1 MNLRKI
7 IAICMIIL
15 SVFLQV
21 SYAIGNSE
29 QVNANSDKF
38 KVRFSSI
45 QYDISDKFGIA
56 KISISNKDDTSIGI
70 DVDNIYPGIYY
81 DISAVLE
88 NTGNQNIKVT
98 GISLISN
105 KTENEDS
112 SKLYDMI
119 VGLNDEKIKLKLDN
133 YVNYLN
139 SKYVGKIIKSSE
151 SLILNLSMGMDEEIT
166 DLENT
171 SCEYQIIINFE
182 QSQKDSGGNDN
193 GDNDN
198 NGDGGNANNGS
209 NSDSGKDNSKV
220 NEDKSVNTDDKK
232 INDNIKNNQE
242 NNKDDTTQVSSVGG
256 EISSYFSLINV
267 LPKSGEKSPIL
278 LYITGLVLM
287 LGGIVLLRKEN
298 TTVKY

>member
-88 NTGNQNIKVT
+88 NIGNQGIKIT

-105 KTENEDS
+105 KTENKDS

-119 VGLNDEKIKLKLDN
+119 VGLNDEKIKLKLDK

-139 SKYVGKIIKSSE
+139 SKYIGKIIESSE
-151 SLILNLSMGMDEEIT
+151 SLVLNLSMGMDEEIT

-193 GDNDN
+193 GDNN
-198 NGDGGNANNGS
+198 NDDGG

-220 NEDKSVNTDDKK
+220 NKDKSVNTEDKK
-232 INDNIKNNQE
+232 INDNINNNQE
-242 NNKDDTTQVSSVGG
+242 NNKDDTTQVSSTGG

-278 LYITGLVLM
+278 LYITGLALM
-287 LGGIVLLRKEN
+287 LGGIILLRKD
-298 TTVKY
+298 KKCMLH

>member
-29 QVNANSDKF
+29 QVNANSDR
-38 KVRFSSI
+38 VRVHFSSI
-45 QYDISDKFGIA
+45 QYDISDEFGIA

-81 DISAVLE
+81 NINTVLE
-88 NTGNQNIKVT
+88 NTGNQGIKIT
-98 GISLISN
+98 SISLISN
-105 KTENEDS
+105 KTENEDN

-119 VGLNDEKIKLKLDN
+119 VGLNDEKIKLKLDD
-133 YVNYLN
+133 YINYLN
-139 SKYVGKIIKSSE
+139 SKYVGKIINASE
-151 SLILNLSMGMDEEIT
+151 SLALNLSMGMDEEII

-182 QSQKDSGGNDN
+182 QSQKDSGGDDGGDDDDN
-193 GDNDN
+193 GDGDNGN
-198 NGDGGNANNGS
+198 NGG
-209 NSDSGKDNSKV
+209 NSDNGKNNNKT
-220 NEDKSVNTDDKK
+220 NEDKSVNTEDKK
-232 INDNIKNNQE
+232 TIDNVNNNQE
-242 NNKDDTTQVSSVGG
+242 NNKDNITQVSSAGG
-256 EISSYFSLINV
+256 EISSYLSFIND
-267 LPKSGEKSPIL
+267 LPKSGEKFPAS

-287 LGGIVLLRKEN
+287 LVGIFLLRKEN
-298 TTVKY
+298 KTV